1 MVVSAGRVVGLP
13 GSGRLSGGRQAYETE
28 PLAVPVTV
36 HGCEKLRSE
45 KSRTQ
50 LDFKRKKMP
59 NIFSHP
65 QKPIPPFHS
74 PHGLTEFPALPFN
87 PNSEV
92 RGAVGGARLGC
103 TRRWGSQRLHQIDA
117 AQDPPAACAAN
128 DGGVGG
134 ASNFGFNRTRRLPR
148 SSGA

>member
-74 PHGLTEFPALPFN
+74 PHGLTEFPWHRVQPNEALTKIVWCLQNHENMGMCF
-87 PNSEV
+87 
-92 RGAVGGARLGC
+92 
-103 TRRWGSQRLHQIDA
+103 
-117 AQDPPAACAAN
+117 CAH
-128 DGGVGG
+128 DH
-134 ASNFGFNRTRRLPR
+134 
-148 SSGA
+148 